1 MGFDYRKNLL
11 RAACME
17 NGDGFAIMPTGKVL
31 NHPVAFGGS
40 RGISGIREK
49 VAQGTISC
57 RTGTSRRLDNARSV
71 LHHSNFPFLPNR
83 ALYYRPPCELSISRK
98 YDHTLRSS

>member
-71 LHHSNFPFLPNR
+71 LHHSLSFYQTVHCTIVLLVHFRFP
-83 ALYYRPPCELSISRK
+83 ASTTI
-98 YDHTLRSS
+98 H